1 MLGLGS
7 SLTQGSFVSDISLGI
22 VSISGDTSPDEDT
35 ATTYT
40 AAHTGDAADVTYS
53 WSVSPS
59 AGVTISSS
67 TAQAPNIEF
76 PDPDVAYTVSCVLSS
91 ATAVDSPKTA
101 TLSVNT
107 EALLFGT
114 LTISG
119 STTPNEDTATAYSI
133 AIDPNV
139 ASVAYSWSVSP
150 TATISDATVVNPN
163 ITFPDSSTS
172 YTVSCTISKTGYANK
187 TQTLSVTTASV
198 GQTLIASYDFN
209 DDTGTGQA
217 SSATGPSGWAVASSG
232 NFTLYGSTVNDDFG
246 ASTRGWVW
254 DSLASS
260 SSVTGVNN
268 SHAGGPDAVG
278 TVITSGALATATDGS
293 ERHMLYEAT
302 SASSETAV
310 RRHVVRT
317 NELDFS
323 GYTTVTMT
331 FWFHAFGEAFGSNYG
346 AGVAATTS
354 ATSASSADQAGTG
367 LGFTSDTAGG
377 ATIAYTDSGGTAQS
391 VVRIGDSGQTHT
403 SGTAEWI
410 KATVDLSNAAGE
422 SSVYIHFGMFTNPSG
437 ASTNEFRQ
445 DLCIDSVAII
455 GS

>member
-7 SLTQGSFVSDISLGI
+7 SLTQGSFVSDIILGI

-59 AGVTISSS
+59 SGVTISSS
-67 TAQAPNIEF
+67 TAQAPNITF
-76 PDPDVAYTVSCVLSS
+76 PDPDVAYTVSCVLTS

-163 ITFPDSSTS
+163 ITFPDPSTS

-187 TQTLSVTTASV
+187 TQTLSVTTASS
-198 GQTLIASYDFN
+198 QTLVASYDFN
-209 DDTGTGQA
+209 SDTGSAAA
-217 SSATGPSGWAVASSG
+217 SSSTIPSGWAVAGNG
-232 NFTLYGSTVNDDFG
+232 NFTLYGSTVNDNLTS
-246 ASTRGWVW
+246 AQGWVF
-254 DSLASS
+254 DNEGSV
-260 SSVTGVNN
+260 SSVTGVAN
-268 SHAGGPDAVG
+268 SHAGGPDSLG
-278 TVITSGALATATDGS
+278 TVITSGALSTATDGS

-302 SASSETAV
+302 NASSEQSV
-310 RRHVVRT
+310 RRHVMRT

-354 ATSASSADQAGTG
+354 ATSASSANQAGTG

-377 ATIAYTDSGGTAQS
+377 ATIAYTDSGGSAQS

-403 SGTAEWI
+403 SSTAEWI
-410 KATVDLSNAAGE
+410 KATVDLSNAAGQ
-422 SSVYIHFGMFTNPSG
+422 SSVYIHFGMFTNPTG
-437 ASTNEFRQ
+437 TSTNEFRQ
-445 DLCIDSVAII
+445 DLSIDSIAII
-455 GS
+455 AS

>member
-7 SLTQGSFVSDISLGI
+7 SLTQGSFVSDIILGI

-59 AGVTISSS
+59 TGVTISSS
-67 TAQAPNIEF
+67 TAQAPNITF
-76 PDPDVAYTVSCVLSS
+76 PDPDVAYTVSCVLTS

-163 ITFPDSSTS
+163 ITFPDPSTS

-198 GQTLIASYDFN
+198 SQTLVASYN
-209 DDTGTGQA
+209 LNNDTGTGR
-217 SSATGPSGWAVASSG
+217 SRSTLPTGWAVSG
-232 NFTLYGSTVNDDFG
+232 AGDFTLYGSTVNDNMSTAAGWFFNTQG
-246 ASTRGWVW
+246 TASTG
-254 DSLASS
+254 
-260 SSVTGVNN
+260 TGADGA
-268 SHAGGPDAVG
+268 HAGGPDSVG
-278 TVITSGALATATDGS
+278 TSITSGTQSTTTDNS
-293 ERHMLYEAT
+293 DRYLYYEA
-302 SASSETAV
+302 SGVGQGGSSV
-310 RRHVVRT
+310 KRHVMRT
-317 NELDFS
+317 AALDFS
-323 GYTTVTMT
+323 SYTTVTMT
-331 FWFHAFGEAFGSNYG
+331 FWFHVSGAHFGNNNRGV
-346 AGVAATTS
+346 GVAATTS
-354 ATSASSADQAGTG
+354 ATSASSANQAGTG

-377 ATIAYTDSGGTAQS
+377 ATIAYTDQGGSSQN
-391 VVRIGDSGQTHT
+391 VVRIGDSGEVQANT
-403 SGTAEWI
+403 SDDWI
-410 KATVDLSNAAGE
+410 KATVDLSNAAGQ
-422 SSVYIHFGMFTNPSG
+422 SSVYIHFGMFTSHEETSNNFS
-437 ASTNEFRQ
+437 Q
-445 DLCIDSVAII
+445 DAAIDSIAII
-455 GS
+455 AS